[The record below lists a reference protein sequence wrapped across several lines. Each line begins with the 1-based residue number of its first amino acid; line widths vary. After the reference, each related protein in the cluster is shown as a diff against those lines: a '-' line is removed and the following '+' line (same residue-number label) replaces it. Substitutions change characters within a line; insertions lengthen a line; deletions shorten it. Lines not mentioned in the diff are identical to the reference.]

1 MPALT
6 SLAGAAA
13 AASIQAIRAALPF
26 NTAPSVAGD
35 GDQPASSPRLPVAP
49 SSGDQRFAESAT
61 RMIPPSE
68 TIAYTSMAAAVAQG
82 FLISLI
88 TPGAGRGQ
96 YVNLLA

>member
-6 SLAGAAA
+6 SLAGASA
-13 AASIQAIRAALPF
+13 AASIQAIRAALPLS
-26 NTAPSVAGD
+26 TAPSVAGNS
-35 GDQPASSPRLPVAP
+35 DQPAPSPRLPAAP
-49 SSGDQRFAESAT
+49 SSGDQRFAEAAT
-61 RMIPPSE
+61 RLIPPSE
-68 TIAYTSMAAAVAQG
+68 TVAFTTLSAAIAQG